1 MKRKIFEGC
10 VIPVAAAIILIL
22 GVGVARAQQGVS
34 TSVSQADQA
43 AAAAAIAGEHYGI
56 ELTPTREAAVKGPS
70 AFARLGAA
78 ANPVSPLPD
87 DTSPFILPPST
98 AWGPVDVSYHPPGL
112 TITSWKQWN
121 VYLGC
126 GSSDQ
131 TCWGNPQQFITD
143 LNGSRF
149 IHLLDQ
155 YVGSTKLKRYP
166 LSNTFIANGIPVP
179 TFFSQAD
186 TFSWLLAAVNTAAS
200 IPGNSAASVTGP
212 GNVYHLYFVAGTD
225 VCADPANTECYSPDH
240 GATFVFCGYHSWVDF
255 GFPYNKVYFTV
266 EPYQAVSGCF
276 GPTADVTSATANTL
290 SHEIFEA
297 ISDPDLDAWYGNNSS
312 PLYNVGEE
320 IGDQCSWTHLFPQKL
335 GKNTYV
341 TQNEYSNKSH
351 SCAAK

>member
-1 MKRKIFEGC
+1 MTRRFFQFGAISL
-10 VIPVAAAIILIL
+10 AAAIILAI
-22 GVGVARAQQGVS
+22 GIGSARAQQGVS
-34 TSVSQADQA
+34 ASISQADQA
-43 AAAAAIAGEHYGI
+43 AAAAAIAGGHYAI
-56 ELTPTREAAVKGPS
+56 ELTPTREGAAKGPG

-78 ANPVSPLPD
+78 ANPATSTD
-87 DTSPFILPPST
+87 DDNNPFIVAPST
-98 AWGPVDVSYHPPGL
+98 AWGPVDMSFHSSGL

-131 TCWGNPQQFITD
+131 SCWGNPQQFITD
-143 LNGSRF
+143 LDGSHF

-155 YVGSTKLKRYP
+155 YTGSSKPKRYP
-166 LSNTFIANGIPVP
+166 LASAFITNGSPVP

-186 TFSWLLAAVNTAAS
+186 TFTWLEAAVNAAAA

-212 GNVYHLYFVAGTD
+212 GNIYHLYFVSGTD
-225 VCADPANTECYSPDH
+225 VCADASNTECYSPDNLP
-240 GATFVFCGYHSWVDF
+240 TFAFCGYHSWIDF
-255 GFPYNKVYFTV
+255 GPPFNRVYFTV
-266 EPYQAVSGCF
+266 EPFQAVTGCF
-276 GPTADVTSATANTL
+276 GPTADLTSATSNTL

-297 ISDPDLDAWYGNNSS
+297 ISDPDLDAWYGNNTF
-312 PLYNVGEE
+312 PLNNFGEE
-320 IGDQCSWTHLFPQKL
+320 IGDECAWAHLFPQKL